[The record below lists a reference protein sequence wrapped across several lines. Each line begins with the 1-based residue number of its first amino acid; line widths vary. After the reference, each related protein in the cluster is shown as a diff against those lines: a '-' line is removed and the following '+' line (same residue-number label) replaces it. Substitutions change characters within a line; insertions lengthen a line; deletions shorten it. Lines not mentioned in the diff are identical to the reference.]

1 VNFRYVVGPSSKLP
15 EGKWQNPLS
24 FNSTQ
29 MEEMFAMGQ
38 QDAKNVVAMGAT
50 THAKY
55 LTE

>member
-1 VNFRYVVGPSSKLP
+1 
-15 EGKWQNPLS
+15 
-24 FNSTQ
+24 

-38 QDAKNVVAMGAT
+38 QDAINVVGMGAT